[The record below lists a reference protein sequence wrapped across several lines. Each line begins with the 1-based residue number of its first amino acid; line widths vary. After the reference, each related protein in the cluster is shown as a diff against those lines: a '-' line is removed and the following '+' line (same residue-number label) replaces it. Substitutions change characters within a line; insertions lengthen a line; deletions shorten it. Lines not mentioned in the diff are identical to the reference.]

1 MKKMHASINTSLA
14 IVPIFAILTM
24 MTLFGFDLVFG
35 LYMYL
40 FLSVLP
46 LVISFIVW
54 ITIKSFGGYKN
65 D

>member
-1 MKKMHASINTSLA
+1 MKKMHAGINSTLA

-54 ITIKSFGGYKN
+54 ITIKSFGGYNN

>member
-1 MKKMHASINTSLA
+1 MKKIHASINSTLA

-24 MTLFGFDLVFG
+24 MTLFGFDLIFG

-46 LVISFIVW
+46 LVISLIVW

>member
-24 MTLFGFDLVFG
+24 MTLFGFDLIFG

-40 FLSVLP
+40 FLSFLP

>member
-14 IVPIFAILTM
+14 IVPIFTILTM

>member
-1 MKKMHASINTSLA
+1 MKKIHAGINTSLA

-24 MTLFGFDLVFG
+24 MTLFGFDLIFG

>member
-1 MKKMHASINTSLA
+1 MKKMHAGINSTLA

-40 FLSVLP
+40 FLSIFP
-46 LVISFIVW
+46 LAISFIVW
-54 ITIKSFGGYKN
+54 ITIKTLGGYKN

>member
-46 LVISFIVW
+46 LVISLVVW
-54 ITIKSFGGYKN
+54 ITIKALGGYKN

>member
-24 MTLFGFDLVFG
+24 MTLFGFDLIFG

>member
-24 MTLFGFDLVFG
+24 MTLFGFDLIFG

-46 LVISFIVW
+46 LVISLIVW

>member
-46 LVISFIVW
+46 LVISLIVW

>member
-1 MKKMHASINTSLA
+1 MKKLHASLNSALA
-14 IVPIFAILTM
+14 IIPIFAILTM
-24 MTLFGFDLVFG
+24 MTLFGFDLIFG

-54 ITIKSFGGYKN
+54 IIIKAFGGYKN

>member
-1 MKKMHASINTSLA
+1 MKKLHASLNSTLA

-24 MTLFGFDLVFG
+24 MTLFGFNLIFG

-46 LVISFIVW
+46 LVISFVVW
-54 ITIKSFGGYKN
+54 VTIKAFGGYKN

>member
-1 MKKMHASINTSLA
+1 MKKMHASINSTLA

-40 FLSVLP
+40 FLSVFP
-46 LVISFIVW
+46 LIISFIVW

>member
-1 MKKMHASINTSLA
+1 MKKMHAGINTSLA

-24 MTLFGFDLVFG
+24 MTLFGFDLIFG

-54 ITIKSFGGYKN
+54 IIIKAFGGYKN

>member
-46 LVISFIVW
+46 LVISLVVW
-54 ITIKSFGGYKN
+54 ITIKALGGYKN
-65 D
+65 A

>member
-1 MKKMHASINTSLA
+1 MKKLHASLNSTLA

-24 MTLFGFDLVFG
+24 MMLFGFNLIFG

-46 LVISFIVW
+46 LVISFVVW
-54 ITIKSFGGYKN
+54 ITIKAFGGYKN

>member
-1 MKKMHASINTSLA
+1 MNKIQASINTSLA

-24 MTLFGFDLVFG
+24 MPLFGFDLIFG

>member
-14 IVPIFAILTM
+14 IVPVFAILTM
-24 MTLFGFDLVFG
+24 MTLFGFDLTFG

-46 LVISFIVW
+46 LVISFVVW
-54 ITIKSFGGYKN
+54 ITIKYFGGYKN